1 MFGPGLTWSEDGPNG
16 TGMYIMLPGG
26 GYAGDEERWM
36 DILDAMIRLE
46 NAVQQPLAAIAVE
59 R

>member
-1 MFGPGLTWSEDGPNG
+1 
-16 TGMYIMLPGG
+16 MYIMLPGG